1 METLYQRYRDRGLEF
16 LAVDIQ
22 EGGNEVTAFLKEQN
36 LNFPAGLDSTGR
48 IANLYGIRGIP
59 ATFIIDKEGLI
70 IAAVVGGKK
79 WDTPAVFAAFD
90 LLLR

>member
-1 METLYQRYRDRGLEF
+1 MQESRD
-16 LAVDIQ
+16 
-22 EGGNEVTAFLKEQN
+22 EVAAFLRERN

-48 IANLYGIRGIP
+48 IGGLYGIRGIP

-70 IAAVVGGKK
+70 IAAVTGGRE